1 MAIFSSDILDNRR
14 SVEEVEMVF
23 VLFFLLGS
31 VQLQVHLSC
40 HKSLKLT
47 FYKDNLLV
55 FGDLVRM
62 FGKHIVRIEPT
73 LKIHFQDP
81 ITTTLAPAGNKQT
94 QTFCLDTI

>member
-1 MAIFSSDILDNRR
+1 
-14 SVEEVEMVF
+14 MVF

-94 QTFCLDTI
+94 QTFCLDSI